1 MKKLF
6 GLVLAAV
13 FLTSCAFTTVSAQE
27 ILKMSSLAPGTSAY
41 LVNSTFVNIVNEAS
55 DNYEVQL
62 NATGAGTMHTLQLSM
77 GEIDFSMGAPTVFD
91 LLSNGRAMYAEVPN
105 AGELAKNLRGMVG
118 YPLGPYHVVVN
129 ADSDI
134 YEWEDFAGKRVFF
147 GPPGGAATRTVL
159 GIVKNVTGL
168 TEDDFD
174 LVNLGWGAAQQAMQ
188 DGQLDVY
195 VVPTLAPSPGISQIA
210 LTKEIRILGLTEE
223 QMAASG
229 QQPGVDS
236 GNRRWGVVPAGTYG
250 DNQKND
256 DDAVMVESFVSI
268 ESRVGM
274 PQEAIYELTKAWW
287 AGVETQR
294 ENAPWLAQITLEGA
308 FDGMIAPLHAGA
320 VQYYQEVGMEIPERL
335 IPEECLAGD
344 DGMLTCLSN

>member
-6 GLVLAAV
+6 GIILVVALVACTA
-13 FLTSCAFTTVSAQE
+13 SAQD

-41 LVNSTFVNIVNEAS
+41 LVNSTFVNIINEAS
-55 DNYEVQL
+55 DDVEIQL

-77 GEIDFSMGAPTVFD
+77 GEIDFSMGAPTIFD

-105 AGELAKNLRGMVG
+105 AADLAKNLRGIAA

-134 YEWEDFAGKRVFF
+134 NEWEDFAGKRVFF
-147 GPPGGAATRTVL
+147 GPPGGAATRTIL
-159 GIVKNVTGL
+159 SIVKGVTGL

-195 VVPTLAPSPGISQIA
+195 VVPTLAPSPGITQLA
-210 LTKEIRILGLTEE
+210 LTKELRFLGLTEE
-223 QMAASG
+223 QKAASG

-236 GNRRWGVVPAGTYG
+236 GNRRWGVIPAGTYG
-250 DNQKND
+250 DNQTNED
-256 DDAVMVESFVSI
+256 DVVMVESFVSI
-268 ESRVGM
+268 ESRVGLE
-274 PQEAIYELTKAWW
+274 QETVYELTKAWW
-287 AGVETQR
+287 AGVESQR
-294 ENAPWLAQITLEGA
+294 ENSPWLAQITLEGA
-308 FDGMIAPLHAGA
+308 FEGMAAPLHAGA
-320 VQYYQEVGMEIPERL
+320 VQYYQEIGMEIPEKL